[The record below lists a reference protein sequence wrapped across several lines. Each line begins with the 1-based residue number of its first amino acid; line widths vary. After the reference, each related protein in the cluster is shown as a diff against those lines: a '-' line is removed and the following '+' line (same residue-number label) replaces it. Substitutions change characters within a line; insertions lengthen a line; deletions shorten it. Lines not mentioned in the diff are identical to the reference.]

1 MKELLK
7 VVRILFA
14 IDVGIV
20 MFCYLEDNM
29 KWFLN
34 TQVAFFSVSF
44 IVLGSFV
51 GYSNLVRK
59 NLEEGN
65 VGEDILK
72 KYEDPYNMDDEEDE
86 IKYKKVEK
94 KLKWYEAL
102 FVSFKGGLN
111 LLRISGYAFLII
123 GFIWLNKIKMFDY
136 LSFLFG
142 ISVVPVAALIYLY
155 STKKIKE

>member
-72 KYEDPYNMDDEEDE
+72 KLKE
-86 IKYKKVEK
+86 IK
-94 KLKWYEAL
+94 
-102 FVSFKGGLN
+102 
-111 LLRISGYAFLII
+111 
-123 GFIWLNKIKMFDY
+123 
-136 LSFLFG
+136 
-142 ISVVPVAALIYLY
+142 
-155 STKKIKE
+155 